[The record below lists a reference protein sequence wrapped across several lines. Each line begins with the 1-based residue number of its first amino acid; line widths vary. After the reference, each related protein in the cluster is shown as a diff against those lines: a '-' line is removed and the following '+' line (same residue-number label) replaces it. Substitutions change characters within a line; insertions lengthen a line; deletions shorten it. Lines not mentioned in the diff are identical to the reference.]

1 MGLSKEVKEKLGL
14 REPQKEEK
22 VPNKGRAGGG
32 KSILKKGSLL
42 ASTSEKKNKS
52 VEELPAEEETPKKM
66 KAKKSVM
73 FTKSR
78 FA

>member
-1 MGLSKEVKEKLGL
+1 MAISKEVKEKLGL
-14 REPQKEEK
+14 REPKKEEK
-22 VPNKGRAGGG
+22 TQGKGRAGGG
-32 KSILKKGSLL
+32 KSILKKGSVLI
-42 ASTSEKKNKS
+42 SSSENKTKS
-52 VEELPAEEETPKKM
+52 VEELPAEEEVPKKM

>member
-22 VPNKGRAGGG
+22 TANKGRAGGG
-32 KSILKKGSLL
+32 KSILKKGSFLL
-42 ASTSEKKNKS
+42 PASEKKNKS
-52 VEELPAEEETPKKM
+52 VEELPAEEEPPKKM